1 MLRRPFVA
9 CSRPPSK
16 WYTAFS
22 CAQAADPARDSAR
35 MANSFAAN
43 LTACSFHNRR
53 RRSLY
58 ANPPGLENQRMAKH
72 LVISGRV
79 QGVGFRYSIS
89 EEAERLGVTG
99 WVRNRPDRA
108 VEAGVAGGPPGGGR
122 ERALGRPG
130 PPRGGRSAMQAT
142 C

>member
-1 MLRRPFVA
+1 
-9 CSRPPSK
+9 
-16 WYTAFS
+16 
-22 CAQAADPARDSAR
+22 
-35 MANSFAAN
+35 MANILPAN

-79 QGVGFRYSIS
+79 QGVGFRYSMS

-99 WVRNRPDRA
+99 WVRNRRDGT
-108 VEAGVAGGPPGGGR
+108 VEAVVDGAPDAGEGVLAWAPRG
-122 ERALGRPG
+122 
-130 PPRGGRSAMQAT
+130 PRGGGVTDVQGNGNTGSFQGFAMGPT
-142 C
+142 G